1 MNPLIVD
8 ELREAR
14 AALSRP
20 AHLAE
25 GIPGHFYGPS
35 FYALEQQTLFP
46 RSWCAVSVASALP
59 NPGDVVPIDLAG
71 WPIILVRG
79 RDRQIRA
86 FHNIC
91 RHRAMRPVA
100 EACNVN
106 LIRCP
111 WHSWSYDLQG
121 NLLAMPEIGGAGVN
135 AAEGFDKSA
144 LGLKQI
150 RVGIWLD
157 YVFVN
162 LDGTAPPFAEHIKPA
177 VDLLADL
184 DLEGLR
190 HGARSDD
197 VYEGNWKLST
207 EGGIEDY
214 HLISAHPQLNAQVAR
229 NTTPCFVPGVYTGGW
244 IDLGLNWGKPSVPS
258 PSARA
263 LPPIRTR
270 DGLPLAKMLVFNVFP
285 TGTVLIQPDHVM
297 VGVLLPDGASSTKV
311 ELHYY
316 YQNEAA
322 TSPEFRDAREESLNV
337 WRQVIPQDFPFVI
350 GTQATLATRDAAGI
364 RTRFSPYWEQ
374 PLIHFQRMVIDAVED
389 PRERSATAT

>member
-197 VYEGNWKLST
+197 VYEGNWKLFT
-207 EGGIEDY
+207 EGFVEDY
-214 HLISAHPQLNAQVAR
+214 HLISGHPQLQAQTFR

-244 IDLGLNWGKPSVPS
+244 MDLGAGEESAPEPPGAPALLPQLFMKNGQPSSRLLVLN
-258 PSARA
+258 
-263 LPPIRTR
+263 L
-270 DGLPLAKMLVFNVFP
+270 FP
-285 TGTVLIQPDHVM
+285 TGMILLGVDELM
-297 VGVLLPDGASSTKV
+297 VGVLSPDGPARTKV
-311 ELHYY
+311 ELNCYFLG
-316 YQNEAA
+316 EAA
-322 TSPEFRDAREESLNV
+322 TSPEFHSGRQKNLDS
-337 WRQVIPQDFPFVI
+337 WRRVIRQDFPFVI
-350 GTQATLATRDAAGI
+350 GTQATLGARDAAGVK
-364 RTRFSPYWEQ
+364 TRFSPYWEISV
-374 PLIHFQRMVIDAVED
+374 LEFQRMVLDAIEPAD
-389 PRERSATAT
+389 RR